1 MVKKKVTQFPQV
13 DRSKPT
19 YERQSKIII
28 PPKVNHN
35 INVKEVFELTNTSE
49 KKKKNVK
56 EQKKKK
62 KELMTICNYLPIYLS
77 YSAFAVS

>member
-19 YERQSKIII
+19 YERQSKFII

-49 KKKKNVK
+49 KNKKNVK
-56 EQKKKK
+56 KKK
-62 KELMTICNYLPIYLS
+62 N
-77 YSAFAVS
+77 

>member
-49 KKKKNVK
+49 KRKKNVK
-56 EQKKKK
+56 KK
-62 KELMTICNYLPIYLS
+62 IN
-77 YSAFAVS
+77 

>member
-56 EQKKKK
+56 KKK
-62 KELMTICNYLPIYLS
+62 N
-77 YSAFAVS
+77 

>member
-1 MVKKKVTQFPQV
+1 MVKKNKATQFPQV

-62 KELMTICNYLPIYLS
+62 KN
-77 YSAFAVS
+77 

>member
-35 INVKEVFELTNTSE
+35 INVKEVFELTNNSE

-56 EQKKKK
+56 KKR
-62 KELMTICNYLPIYLS
+62 INIIVIYNYLPIYLS

>member
-1 MVKKKVTQFPQV
+1 MVKKNKATQFPQV

-49 KKKKNVK
+49 KKKK
-56 EQKKKK
+56 KK
-62 KELMTICNYLPIYLS
+62 N
-77 YSAFAVS
+77 

>member
-56 EQKKKK
+56 KK
-62 KELMTICNYLPIYLS
+62 IN
-77 YSAFAVS
+77 

>member
-49 KKKKNVK
+49 KNKKKVKKKKN
-56 EQKKKK
+56 
-62 KELMTICNYLPIYLS
+62 
-77 YSAFAVS
+77 

>member
-1 MVKKKVTQFPQV
+1 MVKKKATQFPQV

-56 EQKKKK
+56 KKK
-62 KELMTICNYLPIYLS
+62 N
-77 YSAFAVS
+77 

>member
-35 INVKEVFELTNTSE
+35 INVKEVFELTNNSE

-56 EQKKKK
+56 KK
-62 KELMTICNYLPIYLS
+62 KELILL
-77 YSAFAVS
+77 

>member
-49 KKKKNVK
+49 KKKKK
-56 EQKKKK
+56 
-62 KELMTICNYLPIYLS
+62 C
-77 YSAFAVS
+77 

>member
-35 INVKEVFELTNTSE
+35 INVKEVFELTNNSE

-56 EQKKKK
+56 KKK
-62 KELMTICNYLPIYLS
+62 N
-77 YSAFAVS
+77 

>member
-49 KKKKNVK
+49 KNKKKV
-56 EQKKKK
+56 KKK
-62 KELMTICNYLPIYLS
+62 IN
-77 YSAFAVS
+77 